1 MVVPP
6 HLQSMLAADPSWISF
21 SNGTARWV
29 PFSVNASVRNAFSV
43 LDMVGINGITDHD
56 FAAKAMAAAE
66 SSIMQWIMHRIIE
79 RDQGSTLFRALGRGW
94 IFVLINRKDDKF
106 RWWFETLDNVLHKHA
121 HELRC
126 LRFDEQQIQKHT
138 YGYRCDSE
146 VVFLFKGH
154 VRGTSTPTISI
165 MQVREDFAQKDKWFP
180 ADKLAVKPNSPGAPL
195 PSDADRRRHAVRVQQ
210 RRAYRQRVRQR
221 RANGG
226 VQDIEEEQNDA
237 RLARSSSDFE
247 RLLEEFKTEERLQ
260 AVAPARCP
268 GDSESSGRASEADL
282 SDGNEVELDALELE
296 RHNNSSALAETVEAV
311 HV

>member
-1 MVVPP
+1 
-6 HLQSMLAADPSWISF
+6 MLAADPSWISF

-106 RWWFETLDNVLHKHA
+106 RWWFETLDNVLHKHT
-121 HELRC
+121 HELKC

-226 VQDIEEEQNDA
+226 AQDLEDDDA
-237 RLARSSSDFE
+237 RLARSNSDFE

-260 AVAPARCP
+260 AVSPARCLE
-268 GDSESSGRASEADL
+268 DSESSGRASAADL
-282 SDGNEVELDALELE
+282 DDEEELELGGIELE
-296 RHNNSSALAETVEAV
+296 RHTPGELAVSAHVEAARA
-311 HV
+311 